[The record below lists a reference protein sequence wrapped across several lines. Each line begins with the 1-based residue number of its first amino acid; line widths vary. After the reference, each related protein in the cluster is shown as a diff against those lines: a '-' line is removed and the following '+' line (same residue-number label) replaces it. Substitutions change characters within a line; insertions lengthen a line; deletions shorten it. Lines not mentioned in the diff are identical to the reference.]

1 MRSSCP
7 ARARGN
13 LRVASG
19 ARECKGRVVTDGIW
33 ERDDY
38 EHADDGII
46 DPEDQLSEDSMDQ
59 VLEQGYSPPERPLG
73 LDKFGT
79 TLAEER
85 QGETLDQRLAEEEP
99 DPAMQV
105 DLVEGEPPVRAGEG
119 GDVPDDID
127 YGSGDVPD
135 DVFEDGVVDDGEVG
149 DARAGRLVDPDAG
162 GTGDTEKDL
171 VGFDVGVGG
180 TVALV
185 GPNGTGK
192 TTLLRIVTGD
202 LEPHEGSIGR
212 SGGLGVMRQFVGSVR
227 DETTVR
233 DLLVSVATPRVTAAA
248 EALDES
254 ELAIMETDD
263 EPTQLRYAQALADWA
278 DAGGYDAETLWDVC
292 TTAALGTPFERCQ
305 YRAVR
310 TLSGGEQKRLVLEAL
325 LRGPDE
331 VLLLDEPD
339 NYLDVPGK
347 RWLEAALRDSPKTVL
362 FVSHDRELLSRAAR
376 QIVTVEA
383 GTVLVPG
390 DGV

>member
-119 GDVPDDID
+119 GDVPDDVD
-127 YGSGDVPD
+127 YGSADVPD
-135 DVFEDGVVDDGEVG
+135 NVFEDGVVDDGEVG
-149 DARAGRLVDPDAG
+149 DARAGRLVEPDAG
-162 GTGDTEKDL
+162 GTGDTDKDL
-171 VGFDVGVGG
+171 VGYAVGVDGAAASAEEAA
-180 TVALV
+180 VHVVDYPEADAA
-185 GPNGTGK
+185 
-192 TTLLRIVTGD
+192 I
-202 LEPHEGSIGR
+202 E
-212 SGGLGVMRQFVGSVR
+212 R
-227 DETTVR
+227 DETDR
-233 DLLVSVATPRVTAAA
+233 
-248 EALDES
+248 
-254 ELAIMETDD
+254 
-263 EPTQLRYAQALADWA
+263 PT
-278 DAGGYDAETLWDVC
+278 
-292 TTAALGTPFERCQ
+292 LGT
-305 YRAVR
+305 
-310 TLSGGEQKRLVLEAL
+310 S
-325 LRGPDE
+325 
-331 VLLLDEPD
+331 
-339 NYLDVPGK
+339 
-347 RWLEAALRDSPKTVL
+347 
-362 FVSHDRELLSRAAR
+362 
-376 QIVTVEA
+376 
-383 GTVLVPG
+383 
-390 DGV
+390 